1 MGAAITQG
9 AEVMTDYQF
18 RQIIT
23 MIYKI
28 LEANVAAGKTPQEL
42 LEVVAQ
48 LADDKPRVQE

>member
-1 MGAAITQG
+1 
-9 AEVMTDYQF
+9 MTDYQF